1 MRQSGKH
8 WQLQEK
14 ERPQRLKLKPLLPQN
29 LKQQQLMPSNP
40 QLNQWLWTRQ
50 QTR

>member
-8 WQLQEK
+8 WQLLEK
-14 ERPQRLKLKPLLPQN
+14 ERHQQLKLKPLLPQN
-29 LKQQQLMPSNP
+29 LKQQQLTPSNL
-40 QLNQWLWTRQ
+40 QLNQWLWTPQ